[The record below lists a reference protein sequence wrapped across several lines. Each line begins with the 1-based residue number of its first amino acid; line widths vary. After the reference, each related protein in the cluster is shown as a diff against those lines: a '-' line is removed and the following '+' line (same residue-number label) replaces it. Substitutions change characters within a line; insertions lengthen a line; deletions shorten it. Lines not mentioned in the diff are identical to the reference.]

1 MVLCD
6 LTDAKN
12 CVFHG
17 KRGEEGERG
26 REEGGRGES
35 NELNLSNGKYIFVG
49 AERILF
55 FFFIFFFITA
65 KSRPFRNSIRFLCI
79 LIRHLKDISPY
90 ICKFE

>member
-17 KRGEEGERG
+17 KRGEGGGRGG

-55 FFFIFFFITA
+55 FFFYFFFHNSE
-65 KSRPFRNSIRFLCI
+65 KSSLSKFYPLSLYLNSTFE
-79 LIRHLKDISPY
+79 RHFTLYLQI
-90 ICKFE
+90 

>member
-55 FFFIFFFITA
+55 FFCFFFHNGE
-65 KSRPFRNSIRFLCI
+65 KSSLSKFYPLSLYLNSTFE
-79 LIRHLKDISPY
+79 RHFTLYLQI
-90 ICKFE
+90 

>member
-55 FFFIFFFITA
+55 FFLFFFHNGE
-65 KSRPFRNSIRFLCI
+65 KSSLSKFYPLSLYLNSTFE
-79 LIRHLKDISPY
+79 RHFTLYLQI
-90 ICKFE
+90 